1 VLPPLVARKGDGGLR
16 CVARWTRSESGGCGC
31 DRMDGEVVHG
41 FGYEAKNGGALG
53 VSFFVWRREAATA
66 SVGPSASTTWRAE
79 G

>member
-1 VLPPLVARKGDGGLR
+1 
-16 CVARWTRSESGGCGC
+16 
-31 DRMDGEVVHG
+31 MDGEVVHG